1 MNSLEELNYFS
12 QGLIEF
18 GDLRGPGLDWDR
30 DPADAQSLTIL
41 EGQDHAVPVGA
52 ELLSIRNYQALNVY
66 YQIDLTNLAGSSVTW
81 PTLPVYITE
90 NPQVG
95 QVYRVSG
102 LSNTDDWALLK
113 TTQITLPQD
122 YSGTFTY
129 TVTVGTILGVERSW
143 TVTVTVLEVTLW
155 EIGTFSRFMPLQH
168 YYYDGSQLKVRQTET
183 TPFKMRHA
191 NIVDAGNVPGVTYT
205 VTISFNFPEIIN
217 AISTTY
223 NGVNHNYTGNV
234 SVNSTTKTITLS
246 GSKQNINQ
254 TLGIY
259 DPVQL
264 ATNPNYIPT
273 YPGFNITYNVIPT
286 KMDLI
291 ATYTAVSSLG
301 EEDTVKIHYITQ
313 PGPSVLVKDS
323 SYLRNPTD
331 KKDIFAGSYQTYTP
345 NTPKTI
351 NSSYYIIPSNQSLPP
366 LSGNDFRDYQDVFDL
381 EIYAQPTT
389 AISNITATA
398 SSSYN
403 LYSQLNSFG
412 SNLIQSART
421 YGSTINPNGN
431 SEWVNPFL
439 RQPAMKKISVSST
452 GEYIVV
458 ANSVN
463 LLKIW
468 KLNVFGTAYELQQTI
483 EIGRFF
489 GVTELPLFQVVMNGA
504 GDRLVFNIK
513 WSNNQQDATMTKEWM
528 NSRIYTYN
536 RSGVTWTQSGF
547 FEYTPGTLSEI
558 EPFVSNNTN
567 NKWMRFG
574 HSMAISD
581 DGNYLAVTV
590 LYYPNWGTG
599 TDGTRD
605 EFSQD
610 FALIYVYNAGVW
622 QFQQKITLTG
632 AYGAVSSGTY
642 YGGAHCV
649 NLDADGN
656 TLVCSGKDMAHVF
669 VRAGSTWTK
678 QTTIVGPQKTDRLA
692 NSTTSIFP
700 FQSSQSRNIVT
711 VTSRGLMKIQT
722 TKKKFGSG
730 ATQNYPGAALSMA
743 SLYVLNNDNFK
754 FESNDFTIEMWISS
768 AGQNNKD
775 SIIFDFR
782 KRLLNNTALRAGRLY
797 AKYIQ
802 SGLYWIT
809 YAVNDQNTDTFS
821 DKINTQFTL
830 NTNTNTFKHLAVSRV
845 SGITRIFIDGIQRG
859 PSYADNNNYTSN
871 SIIFANSSASL
882 FDVDPRPMGGVL
894 DEIRISRTGRYYTN
908 FTVPNTAFVNDADTR
923 LLLHCDGADQ
933 STEFVDDN
941 TAVGGAN
948 NNNYKQVQ
956 SISVSDNIITFNA
969 NHNLTT
975 GDRLVYNTDLGVS
988 AITGLTLGQAYFVRV
1003 VQSNRVTLHNTK
1015 ANAVANANIVDISGV
1030 LPTTGTGLG
1039 PFHYFG
1045 NYEFLSP
1052 DCWGSQCEI
1061 SNDGDRV
1068 VIVAAGKQNM
1078 WTNNIQNGYLKIYD
1092 RSSGTWTLTQTL
1104 NLNNYDVNISLS
1116 GDKNYLTVV
1125 NAGFELNGIGYSQNL
1140 LSVYRLNSSNQY
1152 ALQQQQQF
1160 SNTYLVK
1167 PYVVKL
1173 TNDSNNIIAMGDLE
1187 GNVYLPYSGSTNSIP
1202 GFDYYRASLVYG
1214 YDSSTRKFKARGS
1227 SAAIGQMLNAI
1238 TITPATGQTADYYLL
1253 YSANNTYYV
1262 NSLGEIYLS
1271 AIGSEYWDNTG
1282 N

>member
-155 EIGTFSRFMPLQH
+155 EIGTFSRYMPLQH
-168 YYYDGSQLKVRQTET
+168 YYYSGSQLRVRQTET

-234 SVNSTTKTITLS
+234 SVDPTTKTITLS

-301 EEDTVKIHYITQ
+301 EQDTVKIHYITQ
-313 PGPSVLVKDS
+313 PGPSILVKDN
-323 SYLRNPTD
+323 SYVRYPTD

-412 SNLIQSART
+412 SNLIQSARSSGT
-421 YGSTINPNGN
+421 TINPNGN
-431 SEWVNPFL
+431 SEGSNLFL
-439 RQPAMKKISVSST
+439 RQPGMKKISVSST
-452 GEYIVV
+452 GEYIAV

-513 WSNNQQDATMTKEWM
+513 WSNNQIDATMTKEWM

-536 RSGVTWTQSGF
+536 RSGTTWTQSGF
-547 FEYTPGTLSEI
+547 FEYTPGTLPEI
-558 EPFVSNNTN
+558 EPFVSNNTST
-567 NKWMRFG
+567 KWMRFG
-574 HSMAISD
+574 HSMAISA
-581 DGNYLAVTV
+581 DGNYLALTV
-590 LYYPNWGTG
+590 LYYPVWDTG
-599 TDGTRD
+599 TDNTRD

-610 FALIYVYNAGVW
+610 YALIYVYNAGVW

-649 NLDADGN
+649 NLDEDGN

-669 VRAGSTWTK
+669 TRAGTTWSK

-692 NSTTSIFP
+692 NSITSLFP

-711 VTSRGLMKIQT
+711 VTSKGGLNIQT
-722 TKKKFGSG
+722 SKKKFGSG
-730 ATQNYPGAALSMA
+730 AIRNFPGASLSMA

-754 FESNDFTIEMWISS
+754 FESNDFTIEMWITK
-768 AGQNNKD
+768 AGDNNKD

-782 KRLLNNTALRAGRLY
+782 KRLLQGTALRAGRLY

-802 SGLYWIT
+802 SGVWWIT
-809 YAVNDQNTDTFS
+809 WAVNDQNTDTFS
-821 DKINTQFTL
+821 DKINTQFNL
-830 NTNTNTFKHLAVSRV
+830 NVDPNTFKHLAVSRV
-845 SGITRIFIDGIQRG
+845 AGVTRIFINGIQRG

-871 SIIFANSSASL
+871 SIIIANSAESL
-882 FDVDPRPMGGVL
+882 FDVDPRPMGGEL
-894 DEIRISRTGRYYTN
+894 DEIRVSRTGRYNTN

-933 STEFVDDN
+933 STSFVDDN
-941 TAVGGAN
+941 TAVVGSN

-969 NHNLTT
+969 SHNLTT

-1003 VQSNRVTLHNTK
+1003 IQSNQVTLHNTK
-1015 ANAVANANIVDISGV
+1015 ANALANTNTVDISGV

-1045 NYEFLSP
+1045 SYDFLSP

-1068 VIVAAGKQNM
+1068 VIVAAGKQNP
-1078 WTNNIQNGYLKIYD
+1078 WTYNIQNAYLKIYD

-1125 NAGFELNGIGYSQNL
+1125 NSGFELNGIGYSQNL

-1160 SNTYLVK
+1160 SNTYLTK
-1167 PYVVKL
+1167 PYVVKFS
-1173 TNDSNNIIAMGDLE
+1173 NDSNNIIAMGDLE
-1187 GNVYLPYSGSTNSIP
+1187 GSVYLPYSGSTNSIP

-1238 TITPATGQTADYYLL
+1238 TITPATGQTADYHLL